1 MIIFV
6 ENRDIVVESYQ
17 QRFKEAGEVLE
28 QFASS
33 DFRQWLA
40 SSSQND
46 LNTIEAVL
54 IGESEDPG
62 ATIELIRRKLPVPVI
77 ALLDNRSLE
86 DTMKFY
92 RAGVD
97 DVVAKPVHHL
107 ELMIR
112 IATIKKRA
120 LPRSEPV
127 STSPIE
133 IFFDGRDPKI
143 AGETIELPRRERRIL
158 EYLASI
164 NGRRASKSQIF
175 GAIYG
180 VFDDK
185 IDESVIESHIS
196 KLRKKLRK
204 HLGTDPIDSKRYIG
218 YCLDPKLVQIERLH
232 SSEKMVA

>member
-6 ENRDIVVESYQ
+6 EDRHIVVESYQ
-17 QRFKEAGEVLE
+17 QRFKEAGEILE
-28 QFASS
+28 QFSS
-33 DFRQWLA
+33 
-40 SSSQND
+40 ND
-46 LNTIEAVL
+46 LLHWLTSSARNDLDTVEAIIIGQSEELRTL
-54 IGESEDPG
+54 IAMIGKTLS
-62 ATIELIRRKLPVPVI
+62 VPVI

-86 DTMKFY
+86 ETISFY

-112 IATIKKRA
+112 IATIKKR
-120 LPRSEPV
+120 LMPV
-127 STSPIE
+127 EDTTCTSPIE

-143 AGETIELPRRERRIL
+143 AGETVELPRRERRIL

-185 IDESVIESHIS
+185 IDECVIESHIS
-196 KLRKKLRK
+196 KLRKKLRSY
-204 HLGTDPIDSKRYIG
+204 LGKDPIDSKRYIG
-218 YCLDPKLVQIERLH
+218 YCLDPKLVQIDGVNN
-232 SSEKMVA
+232 SEKMVA